1 MVTRNLLGR
10 IGRLPVV
17 TYVSATTWT
26 PFEGLI
32 DPLQL
37 IPANRPG
44 LAVAR
49 WRIRSHSDDLELE
62 IFHEALVEPGLL
74 EAIVLSVLLLRSG
87 RSLGDTIE
95 AMSFWDP
102 NFFRATYGARNIVPG
117 LLASL

>member
-17 TYVSATTWT
+17 TYVYLL
-26 PFEGLI
+26 PLGHLFEGLI

-95 AMSFWDP
+95 AMSFWDT
-102 NFFRATYGARNIVPG
+102 NFLGPT
-117 LLASL
+117 